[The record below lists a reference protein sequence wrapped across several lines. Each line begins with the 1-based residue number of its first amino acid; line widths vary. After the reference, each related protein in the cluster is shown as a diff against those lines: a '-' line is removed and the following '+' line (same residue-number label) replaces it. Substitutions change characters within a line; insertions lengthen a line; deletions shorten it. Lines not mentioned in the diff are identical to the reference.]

1 MITNKY
7 KFNELL
13 ICYLLA
19 FLPISLLVGML
30 SLLKIVPAYFNEK
43 AYYGVTGMIISFLI
57 CLLMGLILAIF
68 SFLLL
73 NIGLFLY
80 KRFFSHKNKSS
91 ESNVNKTN
99 SV

>member
-7 KFNELL
+7 RFNELL

-19 FLPISLLVGML
+19 FLPISLVGVL

-43 AYYGVTGMIISFLI
+43 AYSGVTGLVISFLI

-73 NIGLFLY
+73 NIGLFFY
-80 KRFFSHKNKSS
+80 KKIFSYKNKSS
-91 ESNVNKTN
+91 ESYINK
-99 SV
+99 

>member
-7 KFNELL
+7 RFNELL

-19 FLPISLLVGML
+19 FLPISLLVGVL

-43 AYYGVTGMIISFLI
+43 AYSGVTGLVISFLI

-73 NIGLFLY
+73 NIGLFFY
-80 KRFFSHKNKSS
+80 KKIFSYKNKSS
-91 ESNVNKTN
+91 ESYINK
-99 SV
+99 

>member
-19 FLPISLLVGML
+19 FLPISLLVGVL
-30 SLLKIVPAYFNEK
+30 SLLRIVPAYFNEK
-43 AYYGVTGMIISFLI
+43 AYYGITGLLISFLI
-57 CLLMGLILAIF
+57 CLLMGLILAFF

-80 KRFFSHKNKSS
+80 KKLFRYKNKN
-91 ESNVNKTN
+91 ESAETVLR
-99 SV
+99 